1 MTFNYYSFLNS
12 FQMVNHNQVNKE
24 TEPAADTSGLNIII
38 KNMKNSLQ
46 RSC

>member
-12 FQMVNHNQVNKE
+12 FQMVHHNQVNKE
-24 TEPAADTSGLNIII
+24 TEPAAGTAGLNIII